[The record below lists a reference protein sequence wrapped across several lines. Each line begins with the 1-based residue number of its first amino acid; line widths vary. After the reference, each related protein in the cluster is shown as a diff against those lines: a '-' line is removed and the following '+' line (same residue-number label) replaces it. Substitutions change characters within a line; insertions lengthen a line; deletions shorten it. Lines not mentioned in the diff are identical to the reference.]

1 MKSLKLKRV
10 STPEQKK
17 SGLSLPAQGKRVDKY
32 CKEKKLENWKEFE
45 FDETA
50 YKVNRKDFS
59 EVIKILQKAK
69 EPVALVCDKIDRLIR
84 NFTKDLVILE
94 ELRREGKIELHF
106 PSDNIILT
114 KDSPASDLFRFTIG
128 VSLAKYYS
136 DAISDNVK
144 RAQEQKLRKGEWPGK
159 APVGFRNIDIDEDNK
174 WIEPDP
180 ERADLV
186 IKLFEWYAEG
196 KYSMELLRRK
206 AKDEGLRN
214 NSKRAGVLTKSQID
228 HILKNP
234 FYYGDMKYKGK
245 LYPHKYKPLI
255 DRMLFNKVQEVKQ
268 NWHKKPFKYA
278 GKPFVYRGL
287 LSCVHCGLRIT
298 FEMAKGKYVYGHC
311 TNHYGNCPNKE
322 WVKVE
327 DIDTQV
333 KDLLLDLSI
342 SQEVMN
348 ELIRELRDN
357 HKAKVEYHTRT
368 MKNLQS
374 EYDRIENRLDKMYE
388 DKLDGNITEDKYD
401 TLLDKYKRIQA
412 DLLIQME
419 QHSNADENYFVKASK
434 LLELAYRAHELFEK
448 ADAYQKRELLFCLF
462 QNSQMDGKKLIPSL
476 KMPFDAILE
485 ANKTKDWLRR

>member
-1 MKSLKLKRV
+1 MKSLKLRRV

-17 SGLSLPAQGKRVDKY
+17 SGLSLPAQGKRIDKY
-32 CKEKKLENWKEFE
+32 CKEKKLEDWKEFE

-59 EVIKILQKAK
+59 EVIKILQKAR

-159 APVGFRNIDIDEDNK
+159 APVGYRNIEIDEDNK
-174 WIEPDP
+174 WVEPDP

-206 AKDEGLRN
+206 AKEEGLRN

-228 HILKNP
+228 HILKNS
-234 FYYGDMKYKGK
+234 FYIGDMKYKGK

-255 DRMLFNKVQEVKQ
+255 DRLLFNKVQEVKQ

-287 LSCVHCGLRIT
+287 LSCKHCGLRIT
-298 FEMAKGKYVYGHC
+298 FEIAKGKYIYGHC
-311 TNHYGNCPNKE
+311 TNHYGNCPNNE

-327 DIDTQV
+327 VIDAQV
-333 KDLLLDLSI
+333 KDLLQDLSI

-374 EYDRIENRLDKMYE
+374 EYDRIENRLDSMYE
-388 DKLDGNITEDKYD
+388 DKLDGNITQDKYD
-401 TLLDKYKRIQA
+401 TLLDKYKKIQA
-412 DLLIQME
+412 DLLLQME

-434 LLELAYRAHELFEK
+434 LLELAHNAHELFEK
-448 ADAYQKRELLFCLF
+448 ADAYQKRELLFYLF